1 MLESIEIFERMAVL
15 SVTLLCLS
23 FKPPFYRDLVMLGQR
38 PTCTGPAGS
47 LRGPTDG
54 GAAREPERDH
64 GGTFHF
70 MLYRFPSSLTPLLQD
85 RAPAATRF
93 YVFLYTCRPT
103 LIMSPCPPGKY
114 SRQLVGTPFQAQSHP
129 CLNPDQALQGSSSKF
144 LQVIQSFSL
153 YSPNLCSPVTAAIPS
168 YRLCDTESSHRALFS
183 NQVNQSLYRANNF
196 SIKFSL

>member
-15 SVTLLCLS
+15 SVTLSCLS

-47 LRGPTDG
+47 LQGPTDG
-54 GAAREPERDH
+54 GAAREPERDQ

-85 RAPAATRF
+85 RDPAATRF

-114 SRQLVGTPFQAQSHP
+114 SRQLVGTLLRP
-129 CLNPDQALQGSSSKF
+129 LALWVPPSRLRATLALTQTKLCKGPPP
-144 LQVIQSFSL
+144 SFS
-153 YSPNLCSPVTAAIPS
+153 
-168 YRLCDTESSHRALFS
+168 R
-183 NQVNQSLYRANNF
+183 
-196 SIKFSL
+196 